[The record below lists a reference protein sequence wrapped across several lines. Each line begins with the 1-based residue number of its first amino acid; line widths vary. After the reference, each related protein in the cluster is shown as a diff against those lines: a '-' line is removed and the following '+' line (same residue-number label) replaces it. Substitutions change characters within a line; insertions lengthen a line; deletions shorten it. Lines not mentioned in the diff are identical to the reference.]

1 MPLQDSFHVGAD
13 IVDELHVVSDLHFGG
28 VDGGQIFSGTQ
39 LLASFIESLATDRPT
54 SRICL
59 VVGGDFIDFLAEPG
73 ATYFDP
79 DGAVDKLARI
89 SNDGRFQP
97 IWLALRRFVAT
108 EKRRLIII
116 LGNHDVELALP
127 HVRSSLTDS
136 LCDGCDAARGR
147 LDLIVD
153 GTGYAARIGG
163 ARILCLHGNEVDDWN
178 VTDFET
184 LRRIG
189 QARQL
194 GSAYHA
200 WTPNAGSKLVVDVMN
215 GIKRTYPFVDLLKPE
230 TEAVV
235 PILIALDQAT
245 AQRAAAAC
253 AVAARLVGDKIKR
266 AVGLLSVD
274 DDDREPSTAV
284 ESGQLALEAILRTR
298 LSSLRG
304 ASLEASGGRPSNRA
318 APYLDKAVAF
328 VAQGQDPLMLDS
340 VDGELGAIGSLW
352 SWLRGKDKVDVL
364 LSALAEVQHDQ
375 SFNPEFQ
382 DPTFRRLDEMVG
394 PDVHFLVAGH
404 THLERA
410 VNRRGGGCY
419 FNSGT
424 WARLIRLEP
433 EVLASRQS
441 FEPVLKSLTVPS
453 IGEMEK
459 DPLLHNR
466 LIHIPTLVSFYLKS
480 GVPTG
485 ALRHLRLENGRPGF
499 DTVKEV

>member
-1 MPLQDSFHVGAD
+1 MPLQASFHVGAD
-13 IVDELHVVSDLHFGG
+13 TVDELHVVSDLHFGG
-28 VDGGQIFSGTQ
+28 VDGGQIFSGTT
-39 LLASFIESLATDRPT
+39 LLASFIDSLTAKPRESRV
-54 SRICL
+54 RL
-59 VVGGDFIDFLAEPG
+59 VIGGDFIDFLAEPG
-73 ATYFDP
+73 AIYFDP

-89 SNDGRFQP
+89 GNDATFQP

-108 EKRRLIII
+108 LNRRLVII

-127 HVRSSLTDS
+127 HVRSALTAS
-136 LCDGCDAARGR
+136 LCDDDAARGR

-153 GTGYAARIGG
+153 GTGYAARLGG

-178 VTDFET
+178 VTDFES

-194 GSAYHA
+194 GNAYQP
-200 WTPNAGSKLVVDVMN
+200 WTPNAGSKLVIDVMN

-245 AQRAAAAC
+245 AERVAAAC
-253 AVAARLVGDKIKR
+253 SVAARLVGDKIKR
-266 AVGLLSVD
+266 AVGLLSVEED
-274 DDDREPSTAV
+274 DGEPSTPV
-284 ESGQLALEAILRTR
+284 ESGQLSLEAILRTR

-304 ASLEASGGRPSNRA
+304 ESRVAAGGRLSSRA

-328 VAQGQDPLMLDS
+328 VSQGQDPLMLES
-340 VDGELGAIGSLW
+340 GDGELGTIGALW

-364 LSALAEVQHDQ
+364 LAALTEVQHDQ

-382 DPTFRRLDEMVG
+382 DPTFRLLDERVG

-410 VNRRGGGCY
+410 VNRRGAGCY

-433 EVLASRQS
+433 AVLASREK
-441 FEPVLKSLTVPS
+441 FEPILKSLTVPS
-453 IGEMEK
+453 IREMES
-459 DPLLHNR
+459 DPLLQNR

-485 ALRHLRLENGRPGF
+485 ALRHLRMDNDRPVF